1 MKVIIDLIEDIRE
14 SIANAE
20 DYELRAGLLKKDVQD
35 PSKLIYAGEALLNT
49 YELNRSKT
57 KKQLLFKID
66 GSGTKI
72 RIGELIPELLILGMD
87 AMMYELRMAVNAQYT
102 DVEIMGFGKNE
113 EEKGYILFIKL

>member
-20 DYELRAGLLKKDVQD
+20 EYELRAGLLKED
-35 PSKLIYAGEALLNT
+35 PSNPSRLVYAGEAPLNAF
-49 YELNRSKT
+49 ELDEE

-72 RIGELIPELLILGMD
+72 DVGALIPELLILGMD
-87 AMMYELRMAVNAQYT
+87 AMMYELRMAVNAQYRE
-102 DVEIMGFGKNE
+102 VEIIGFGKNE
-113 EEKGYILFIKL
+113 EEKAYILFIKL